1 MFGKI
6 ICICLIY
13 FVIGIFIYLLPG
25 FEWTD
30 ELSLDEDTLVIS
42 KILFWP
48 LYLLFGIL
56 RVIFHIFVLLFRTIK
71 SLFKSVLE

>member
-6 ICICLIY
+6 IFICLIY
-13 FVIGIFIYLLPG
+13 FVIGIFSLAG
-25 FEWTD
+25 FEWAD

-56 RVIFHIFVLLFRTIK
+56 RVIFHIFVLLFRTVRN
-71 SLFKSVLE
+71 LFKSVLE

>member
-6 ICICLIY
+6 VCICLIY
-13 FVIGIFIYLLPG
+13 FLIGICSLAG
-25 FEWTD
+25 FEWAD

-56 RVIFHIFVLLFRTIK
+56 RVIFHIFVLLFKTVR

>member
-1 MFGKI
+1 MFENI

-13 FVIGIFIYLLPG
+13 FVIGIISLAG
-25 FEWTD
+25 FKWAD

-56 RVIFHIFVLLFRTIK
+56 RIIFHIFVLLFRTVRN
-71 SLFKSVLE
+71 LFKSVLK